1 MRVIELVPKRPKGVV
16 CKTTNRGFESHP
28 VLLYMWTL
36 AERFNALDCGSR
48 VHQFESG
55 TPTFMVP
62 WCNGST
68 SDFLS
73 ENEGSTP
80 LGTVSGEMAERLNAA
95 AC

>member
-1 MRVIELVPKRPKGVV
+1 MVAQRTVNPWPMAWR
-16 CKTTNRGFESHP
+16 FESSP
-28 VLLYMWTL
+28 VQFYMWTL
-36 AERFNALDCGSR
+36 AERSNALDCGSR

-80 LGTVSGEMAERLNAA
+80 LGTKFAEGFQLQVE
-95 AC
+95 

>member
-16 CKTTNRGFESHP
+16 CKTTSRGFESHP

>member
-1 MRVIELVPKRPKGVV
+1 MVR
-16 CKTTNRGFESHP
+16 TTMSKLMFLEPQRKE
-28 VLLYMWTL
+28 
-36 AERFNALDCGSR
+36 ERLNALDCGSR

-55 TPTFMVP
+55 TPTIMVP